1 MAQKKYPSF
10 NTPKGSAVWPNLNAP
25 DTKFKPEG
33 EYTCKLAFDPNLPEV
48 QAMIARFEQ
57 IRDEMFKQE
66 IADADTPVKRK
77 ALEKYTL
84 APVFTEEVDKEG
96 EETGRI
102 LINFKMKASGT
113 TKQGKAWTRKPG
125 IFDSKG
131 VEIKNPPTI
140 GGGSVLRVNCEFN
153 AGPVPSAKMFYLS
166 PKLVGVKLLELASY
180 GAKTAKDM
188 GFDEDESEG
197 GYVADNSA
205 PATFGGDSDETPD
218 DEGGNGGSGDF

>member
-1 MAQKKYPSF
+1 MAQKKFPSF
-10 NTPKGSAVWPNLNAP
+10 NTPRGAAVWPNLNAP

-48 QAMIARFEQ
+48 QAMIAKFEK
-57 IRDEMFKQE
+57 IRDELYAHE
-66 IADADTPVKRK
+66 IANADTPVKKK

-84 APVFTEEVDKEG
+84 APVFAEEVDKEG

-102 LINFKMKASGT
+102 TINFKMKASGT

-131 VEIKNPPTI
+131 VEMKNVPTI
-140 GGGSVLRVNCEFN
+140 GGGSILRVNCEF
-153 AGPVPSAKMFYLS
+153 AGGPVPSAKMFYLS
-166 PKLVGVKLLELASY
+166 PKLVGVKLIELVTF
-180 GAKTAKDM
+180 GAKSAKEM

-197 GYVADNSA
+197 GYVADNSE
-205 PATFGGDSDETPD
+205 PSTFGDDESEGN